1 MMYVLQ
7 RLLSLLYLILWSG
20 FYLDEVLFCFIA
32 LLFHLVAMKEE
43 KSNKC
48 FNTIIILSI
57 TFGFCSKCKQVH
69 NCDRC
74 QLWYQFMFGL
84 HYYSCNNIKHERP
97 LAISNYLILKPQ
109 PRFTFYSDFQAVVL
123 CVCLPLLPCLKNS
136 FYFTTKYKKIFFQDR
151 FFKTF
156 DALFSSNQSF
166 PFS

>member
-1 MMYVLQ
+1 MFDSFFAIYCPKIKMKRNDLWLTSMMYVLQ

-84 HYYSCNNIKHERP
+84 HYYSCNIKHK
-97 LAISNYLILKPQ
+97 LTTISHFQLSNFKTTT
-109 PRFTFYSDFQAVVL
+109 TFYILQWFLSCSVV
-123 CVCLPLLPCLKNS
+123 CVPSSFTLSEKQLL
-136 FYFTTKYKKIFFQDR
+136 FYNEI
-151 FFKTF
+151 
-156 DALFSSNQSF
+156 
-166 PFS
+166 

>member
-1 MMYVLQ
+1 MKYFKSFSIVSLRYHILSKNHKMEWPVAYFYDV
-7 RLLSLLYLILWSG
+7 RFTKIIEPTLLDFIWSG

-97 LAISNYLILKPQ
+97 LAISNYLILKP
-109 PRFTFYSDFQAVVL
+109 PPHFTFYSDF
-123 CVCLPLLPCLKNS
+123 
-136 FYFTTKYKKIFFQDR
+136 
-151 FFKTF
+151 
-156 DALFSSNQSF
+156 
-166 PFS
+166 